1 LKADSD
7 RLEIKSLLFAVFV
20 FVVFH
25 NVLESD
31 WLESDGAAWVSFLLV
46 LAMLKRIRGAAL

>member
-1 LKADSD
+1 LKADGD
-7 RLEIKSLLFAVFV
+7 RLAVKSLLFAIFV

-31 WLESDGAAWVSFLLV
+31 WLEGDGAAWVSFLLAM
-46 LAMLKRIRGAAL
+46 AMLKNIRGEVV